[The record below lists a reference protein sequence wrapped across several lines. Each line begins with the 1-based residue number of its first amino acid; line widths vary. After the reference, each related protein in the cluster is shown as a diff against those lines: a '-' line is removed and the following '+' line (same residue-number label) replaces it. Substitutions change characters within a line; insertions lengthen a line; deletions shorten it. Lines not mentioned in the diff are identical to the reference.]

1 MIKNKIILL
10 ALTTILITACTS
22 IKNILPSSIAN
33 LTTTTIP
40 VEIQNA
46 VSSRVNPETD
56 LYTIATATISK
67 SGSNVAQASAN
78 KDAADTLKSE
88 IKREVTSRYN
98 EYLTSMD
105 TYSKS
110 IVSPVISD
118 LATYSTDLISKKI
131 TQKGAWEDSSKI
143 YTLLSVPKTE
153 IINISDKVLK
163 DFIDNAA
170 KKLNNI
176 SSELK

>member
-1 MIKNKIILL
+1 MTKNKIILL
-10 ALTTILITACTS
+10 TLATVLVTSCAS
-22 IKNILPSSIAN
+22 IKNVLPTRIAN
-33 LTTTTIP
+33 LATTTIP
-40 VEIQNA
+40 TEIQNA

-78 KDAADTLKSE
+78 KNAAATLKAE
-88 IKREVTSRYN
+88 IKREVTNRYTD
-98 EYLTSMD
+98 YLANMD

-118 LATYSTDLISKKI
+118 LASYSTDLISKKI
-131 TQKGAWEDSSKI
+131 TQKGAWEDSAKI
-143 YTLLSVPKTE
+143 YTLLSVPKSE
-153 IINISDKVLK
+153 ITSISDKVLK